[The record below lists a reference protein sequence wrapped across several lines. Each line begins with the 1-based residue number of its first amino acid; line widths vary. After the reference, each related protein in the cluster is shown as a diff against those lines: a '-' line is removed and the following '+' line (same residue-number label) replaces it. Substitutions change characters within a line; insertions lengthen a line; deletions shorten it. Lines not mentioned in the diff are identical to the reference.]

1 MPKCKRKIEHIA
13 FLKTLASLS
22 TEKQKSIIQFLDQD
36 GVNLICECISNLIF
50 SDLGLRRAVKK
61 RLKGKIF
68 GKEKLL
74 KFLSKKSNRVST
86 RKKKLIQTGGA
97 LGTILGIAIPI
108 LADLIIGA
116 ATKGK

>member
-36 GVNLICECISNLIF
+36 GVNLICECISNPIF

-116 ATKGK
+116 ASKGK

>member
-1 MPKCKRKIEHIA
+1 MHLEPDIFQSWI
-13 FLKTLASLS
+13 KTCCR
-22 TEKQKSIIQFLDQD
+22 EKA
-36 GVNLICECISNLIF
+36 E
-50 SDLGLRRAVKK
+50 R
-61 RLKGKIF
+61 KIF